1 MLRHLLPAI
10 ACVLLLAL
18 GACESY
24 DLKVNDKVVYSPQPL
39 FKDFDAPD
47 TALRTC
53 LEQAIIDGTVS
64 TADQLSSLN
73 CSHAGIQN
81 LDGLSTFTAMKTLRL
96 SSNQVRNLVEVGA
109 ISTLEVQKCWKQTN
123 QDFDQPWQMCIPIYV
138 SYNAF
143 SGMHRCNTL
152 LESTFHTVRAWFLG
166 FCHNRSKSHPMLT

>member
-24 DLKVNDKVVYSPQPL
+24 DFKVNDKVVYSPQPL
-39 FKDFDAPD
+39 FKDFDAAD

-53 LEQAIIDGTVS
+53 LEQAIIDGAVS

-73 CSHAGIQN
+73 CSHGGIQN

-109 ISTLEVQKCWKQTN
+109 ISTLEELYLDNNLVIDPVPLYQLQALN
-123 QDFDQPWQMCIPIYV
+123 FVDL
-138 SYNAF
+138 
-143 SGMHRCNTL
+143 SGNPKLQCPSGEGFARV
-152 LESTFHTVRAWFLG
+152 ETVILPAHCR
-166 FCHNRSKSHPMLT
+166 

>member
-24 DLKVNDKVVYSPQPL
+24 DFKVNDTVVYSPQPL

-53 LEQAIIDGTVS
+53 LEQAIIDGAVS

-73 CSHAGIQN
+73 CSHGGIQN

-109 ISTLEVQKCWKQTN
+109 ISTLEELYLDNNLVIDPVPLYLLQALHFV
-123 QDFDQPWQMCIPIYV
+123 DL
-138 SYNAF
+138 
-143 SGMHRCNTL
+143 SGNPKLQCPSR
-152 LESTFHTVRAWFLG
+152 EGFARVETVILPAHCR
-166 FCHNRSKSHPMLT
+166 